1 MTGKGRQ
8 ADSELVG
15 RTLCDIAQVLESA
28 HGAGGRLLGALEL
41 LGKIVPYQQCALL
54 DAEAGS
60 DPRLLA
66 LPALPPDEKGGLTS
80 ALIGLFGKMLEER
93 ALAPEP
99 SLPPWQGQLAVPLV
113 GLGEVIGVLFVR
125 RDEGTYQKQEL
136 RVLSLVAAQLA
147 AYLTMLRARA
157 EVSGRGRELENTQQ
171 TAQSALRAQDALVKL
186 FAHEMRTPLATAVAW
201 VRLLGSRDLA
211 PDERARA
218 VAAIGRSIRTQARLV
233 DELLDRSSIPGE
245 ELRLDL
251 RTLEAAGLAEAAPE
265 GLPPLEEHRPTG
277 LQPGEVEEDAQQ

>member
-15 RTLCDIAQVLESA
+15 RTLCDIAQVLEST

-60 DPRLLA
+60 DPHLLA
-66 LPALPPDEKGGLTS
+66 VPPLPPDEKGGLTS

-171 TAQSALRAQDALVKL
+171 IAQSALRADALVKL
-186 FAHEMRTPLATAVAW
+186 FAHEMRTPLVTAVAW

-211 PDERARA
+211 PAERARA
-218 VAAIGRSIRTQARLV
+218 VEAIGRSIRTQARLV

-265 GLPPLEEHRPTG
+265 GLPPLEEEHRPTG